1 MRAHLWITSSTFSS
15 LSVRSTAKQKKR
27 LAYLLYTICKK
38 SRLVHNLKK
47 KIPLAKTIRKK
58 TQFAKKNSCTQFA
71 KKCLFYTICK
81 ISLLYSI
88 CKKNTS
94 FEQFAKE
101 SFIHILQ
108 KNTSCTQSMVFTWLL
123 MTLFKICYP
132 TCRSLYSMKLHILGF
147 LRIDIACLLVL
158 IPKRCLQL
166 VGIRNVLALI
176 TSHEDQGPVRSPPQ
190 PNPTLPKLDSPE

>member
-47 KIPLAKTIRKK
+47 KIPLLKTIS
-58 TQFAKKNSCTQFA
+58 KKNSIC
-71 KKCLFYTICK
+71 KKPLVHNLQEKYLFYTICK

-147 LRIDIACLLVL
+147 LGIEIACLLVL
-158 IPKRCLQL
+158 IPKRCLQ
-166 VGIRNVLALI
+166 
-176 TSHEDQGPVRSPPQ
+176 
-190 PNPTLPKLDSPE
+190 

>member
-58 TQFAKKNSCTQFA
+58 TQFAKKTSCTQFA

-147 LRIDIACLLVL
+147 LGIEIACLLVL
-158 IPKRCLQL
+158 IPKRCLHWKESGMYWL
-166 VGIRNVLALI
+166 LF
-176 TSHEDQGPVRSPPQ
+176 PV
-190 PNPTLPKLDSPE
+190 TKIWVWLPKLDSPE